1 MHNILIVLFSQ
12 QVTSF
17 ENPSSEKQST
27 SFLSRFISKRKDKVM
42 SWLLVS
48 TKVIFFICRIDR
60 MKSELVYL
68 ASLLGFPVRLVESQK
83 AAAFLN
89 VFSYRQFF
97 ELRYNP
103 KVLPKLLS
111 PVFSFSKQN
120 CLMQNY
126 PKLSLDLRVYKNM
139 IYSLFYNDISFLA
152 GTLPSWGW

>member
-1 MHNILIVLFSQ
+1 MGGKVGSEKPIGDPQTKKKKKKQDWRSFDHQSFPDSVRYKLNKVHNILIVLFLQ

-48 TKVIFFICRIDR
+48 TKVIFLICRIDH

-111 PVFSFSKQN
+111 PVFSFS
-120 CLMQNY
+120 
-126 PKLSLDLRVYKNM
+126 
-139 IYSLFYNDISFLA
+139 
-152 GTLPSWGW
+152 